1 MDMTATNIA
10 MVEEAMR
17 YQQMLDD
24 AEAQRQTRDDYLVV
38 PGVNGGEMYPP
49 SELSRFGFERRF
61 LGDTLMEKVFG

>member
-1 MDMTATNIA
+1 MDMTATDIA

-24 AEAQRQTRDDYLVV
+24 AEVRRQIRDGYLVV

-49 SELSRFGFERRF
+49 SELSRFR
-61 LGDTLMEKVFG
+61 L